1 MRRACSL
8 LFAQTHPLR
17 HNRIV
22 AESKRITKDTY
33 LFRDGDAPDF
43 MYIVKSGQLA
53 ITKTKGTTEIVLA
66 EIKAGAMVGEMAI
79 FDKKPRS
86 ANVKAL
92 KDSEVIALPYETL
105 NQQLEVLPVWVK
117 AIMRTMNENLR
128 EANKR
133 IKLLENSN
141 PDEDR
146 FPPHILNKLLS
157 ILNFVGLKYGAKEE
171 NVLVLPQNRLRNTTI
186 QIFQEA
192 TNKMQAVTT
201 ALEQMELFKIEDL
214 GEGRQKIQNLNPT
227 LLFDFV
233 DWYNDWLFKPDKD
246 KVSYS
251 NEEIKTLT
259 GVIHYSK
266 KLEANAKGARKV
278 NINDLQNDSMK
289 ELGFLLKVEDLN
301 PLIEKHLLSDKI
313 MEESGVFVNLILDD
327 VEKIATYWKMIWDF
341 KKFLR

>member
-1 MRRACSL
+1 M
-8 LFAQTHPLR
+8 
-17 HNRIV
+17 
-22 AESKRITKDTY
+22 AESKKIFKDSY
-33 LFRDGDAPDF
+33 LFRDGDSPDF

-53 ITKTKGTTEIVLA
+53 ITKTKGTAEIVLA

-133 IKLLENSN
+133 IKMLENSN

-146 FPPHILNKLLS
+146 FPPHILNKLMS
-157 ILNFVGLKYGAKEE
+157 ILNFVGHKYGTKEGD
-171 NVLVLPQNRLRNTTI
+171 VLVIPQNRLRNTTI

-201 ALEQMELFKIEDL
+201 ALEAMGLFKIEDL
-214 GEGRQKIQNLNPT
+214 GEGKQKIQNLNST
-227 LLFDFV
+227 LLFEFV
-233 DWYNDWLFKPDKD
+233 EWYNEWLFKPDKD

-259 GVIHYSK
+259 GVINYARK
-266 KLEANAKGARKV
+266 IEPNPKGARKI

-301 PLIEKHLLSDKI
+301 PLIEKNLLSEKI
-313 MEESGVFVNLILDD
+313 MEESGVFVNLILED
-327 VEKIATYWKMIWDF
+327 VERTSIYWKMIWDF
-341 KKFLR
+341 KKHLR

>member
-1 MRRACSL
+1 LSDL
-8 LFAQTHPLR
+8 SPVS
-17 HNRIV
+17 HNSDV
-22 AESKRITKDTY
+22 ADSKKIFKDTY

-53 ITKTKGTTEIVLA
+53 ITKSKGTAEIVLA
-66 EIKAGAMVGEMAI
+66 EIKAGSMVGEMAI

-86 ANVKAL
+86 ANVKAI

-133 IKLLENSN
+133 IKMLENSN

-146 FPPHILNKLLS
+146 FPPHVLNKLLS
-157 ILNFVGLKYGAKEE
+157 ILNFVGLKYGIQEDG
-171 NVLVLPQNRLRNTTI
+171 VLVLPQNRLRNTTI

-201 ALEQMELFKIEDL
+201 ALEQMGLFKVEEL
-214 GEGRQKIQNLNPT
+214 GEGKQKIQNLNPN

-246 KVSYS
+246 KNSYS

-259 GVIHYSK
+259 GVINYARK
-266 KLEANAKGARKV
+266 IEPNPKGARKV

-301 PLIEKHLLSDKI
+301 PLIEKNLLSEKI

-327 VEKIATYWKMIWDF
+327 VEKTSVYWKMIWDF
-341 KKFLR
+341 KKYLR

>member
-1 MRRACSL
+1 M
-8 LFAQTHPLR
+8 
-17 HNRIV
+17 
-22 AESKRITKDTY
+22 AESKKIYKDNY

-53 ITKTKGTTEIVLA
+53 ITKTKGTAEIVLA

-117 AIMRTMNENLR
+117 AIMRTMNENIR

-133 IKLLENSN
+133 IKMLESSN

-146 FPPHILNKLLS
+146 FPPHIINKLIS
-157 ILNFVGLKYGAKEE
+157 ILNYVGHKYGTKE
-171 NVLVLPQNRLRNTTI
+171 NDVLVIPQNRLRNTTI

-201 ALEQMELFKIEDL
+201 ALEQMNLFKVEDL
-214 GEGRQKIQNLNPT
+214 GEGKQKIQNLNPN

-233 DWYNDWLFKPDKD
+233 DWHNEWLFKPDKD
-246 KVSYS
+246 KTSYS
-251 NEEIKTLT
+251 NEEIKTLS
-259 GVIHYSK
+259 GVINYARK
-266 KLEANAKGARKV
+266 IEPNAKGARKI

-289 ELGFLLKVEDLN
+289 ELGFLLKVEDLA
-301 PLIEKHLLSDKI
+301 PLIEKNLLSEKI
-313 MEESGVFVNLILDD
+313 MEESGVFVNLILED
-327 VEKIATYWKMIWDF
+327 VEKTSIYWKMIWDF
-341 KKFLR
+341 KKYLR

>member
-1 MRRACSL
+1 
-8 LFAQTHPLR
+8 
-17 HNRIV
+17 V
-22 AESKRITKDTY
+22 ADSKRIPKDTY
-33 LFRDGDAPDF
+33 LFRDGDSPDY

-53 ITKTKGTTEIVLA
+53 ITKTKGSAEIVLA

-146 FPPHILNKLLS
+146 FPPHILNKILS
-157 ILNFVGLKYGAKEE
+157 ILNFVGFKYGTKEGD
-171 NVLVLPQNRLRNTTI
+171 VLIIPQNRLRNTTI

-201 ALEQMELFKIEDL
+201 ALEQMGLFKVEDL
-214 GEGRQKIQNLNPT
+214 GEGKQKIQNLNPG

-233 DWYNDWLFKPDKD
+233 DWYNEWLFKPDKD

-259 GVIHYSK
+259 GVINYARK
-266 KLEANAKGARKV
+266 IEPNPKGARKV

-289 ELGFLLKVEDLN
+289 ELGFLLKVEDLT
-301 PLIEKHLLSDKI
+301 PLIEKNLLSEKI
-313 MEESGVFVNLILDD
+313 MEESGVFINLILDD
-327 VEKIATYWKMIWDF
+327 VEKTAIYWKMIWDF
-341 KKFLR
+341 KKYLR

>member
-1 MRRACSL
+1 
-8 LFAQTHPLR
+8 
-17 HNRIV
+17 
-22 AESKRITKDTY
+22 
-33 LFRDGDAPDF
+33 
-43 MYIVKSGQLA
+43 MYIVKAGQLA

-105 NQQLEVLPVWVK
+105 NQQLDVLPVWVK

-157 ILNFVGLKYGAKEE
+157 ILNFVGLKYGAKE
-171 NVLVLPQNRLRNTTI
+171 NDVLVLPQNRLRNTTI

-201 ALEQMELFKIEDL
+201 ALEQMELFKVEDL
-214 GEGRQKIQNLNPT
+214 GEGKQKIQNLNPN

-233 DWYNDWLFKPDKD
+233 DWYNDWLFKSDKD
-246 KVSYS
+246 KVSFS
-251 NEEIKTLT
+251 SEEIKTLT
-259 GVIHYSK
+259 GVINYARK
-266 KLEANAKGARKV
+266 IEPNPKGARKV

-289 ELGFLLKVEDLN
+289 ELGFLLKVEDLT
-301 PLIEKHLLSDKI
+301 PLIEKKLLSEKI
-313 MEESGVFVNLILDD
+313 MEEAGVFVNLILDD
-327 VEKIATYWKMIWDF
+327 VEKTAIYWKMIWDF

>member
-1 MRRACSL
+1 M
-8 LFAQTHPLR
+8 
-17 HNRIV
+17 
-22 AESKRITKDTY
+22 AESKKIFKDAY
-33 LFRDGDAPDF
+33 LFRDGDAPDY

-53 ITKTKGTTEIVLA
+53 ITKTKGTAEIVLA
-66 EIKAGAMVGEMAI
+66 EIKTGAMVGEMAI

-117 AIMRTMNENLR
+117 AIMRTMNENIR

-133 IKLLENSN
+133 IKMLENSN
-141 PDEDR
+141 PDDDR
-146 FPPHILNKLLS
+146 FPAHTINKLIS
-157 ILNFVGLKYGAKEE
+157 ILNFVGLKYGVKEGE
-171 NVLVLPQNRLRNTTI
+171 VLVLPQNRLRNTTI

-192 TNKMQAVTT
+192 TNKMLAVTT
-201 ALEQMELFKIEDL
+201 ALEQMGLFKIEDI
-214 GEGRQKIQNLNPT
+214 GEGKQKIQNLNPT

-233 DWYNDWLFKPDKD
+233 DWYNEWLFKPDKD

-251 NEEIKTLT
+251 AEEIKTLT
-259 GVIHYSK
+259 GVINYSRK
-266 KLEANAKGARKV
+266 IEPNPKGARKV

-301 PLIEKHLLSDKI
+301 PLIEKNILSEKI
-313 MEESGVFVNLILDD
+313 MEESGVYINLILDD
-327 VEKIATYWKMIWDF
+327 VEKMAIYWKMIWDF
-341 KKFLR
+341 KKYLR

>member
-1 MRRACSL
+1 
-8 LFAQTHPLR
+8 
-17 HNRIV
+17 V
-22 AESKRITKDTY
+22 ADSKRIPKDTY
-33 LFRDGDAPDF
+33 LFRDGDSPDY

-53 ITKTKGTTEIVLA
+53 ITKTKGSAEIVLA

-157 ILNFVGLKYGAKEE
+157 ILNFVGFKYGTKEGD
-171 NVLVLPQNRLRNTTI
+171 VLIIPQNRLRNTTI

-201 ALEQMELFKIEDL
+201 ALEQMGLFKVEDL
-214 GEGRQKIQNLNPT
+214 GEGKQKIQNLNPG

-233 DWYNDWLFKPDKD
+233 DWYNEWLFKPDKD

-259 GVIHYSK
+259 GVINYARK
-266 KLEANAKGARKV
+266 IEPNPKGARKV

-289 ELGFLLKVEDLN
+289 ELGFLLKVEDLT
-301 PLIEKHLLSDKI
+301 PLIEKNLLSEKI
-313 MEESGVFVNLILDD
+313 MEESGVFINLILDD
-327 VEKIATYWKMIWDF
+327 VEKTAIYWKMIWDF
-341 KKFLR
+341 KKYLR

>member
-1 MRRACSL
+1 MAD
-8 LFAQTHPLR
+8 
-17 HNRIV
+17 
-22 AESKRITKDTY
+22 SKRIPKDTY
-33 LFRDGDAPDF
+33 LFRDGDSPDY

-53 ITKTKGTTEIVLA
+53 ITKTKGSAEIVLA

-157 ILNFVGLKYGAKEE
+157 ILNFVGFKYGTKEGD
-171 NVLVLPQNRLRNTTI
+171 VLIIPQNRLRNTTI

-201 ALEQMELFKIEDL
+201 ALEQMGLFKVEDL
-214 GEGRQKIQNLNPT
+214 GEGKQKIQNLNPG

-233 DWYNDWLFKPDKD
+233 DWYNEWLFKPDKD

-259 GVIHYSK
+259 GVINYARK
-266 KLEANAKGARKV
+266 IEPNPKGARKV

-289 ELGFLLKVEDLN
+289 ELGFLLKVEDLT
-301 PLIEKHLLSDKI
+301 PLIEKNLLSEKI
-313 MEESGVFVNLILDD
+313 MEESGVFINLILDD
-327 VEKIATYWKMIWDF
+327 VEKTAIYWKMIWDF
-341 KKFLR
+341 KKYLR

>member
-1 MRRACSL
+1 MAD
-8 LFAQTHPLR
+8 
-17 HNRIV
+17 
-22 AESKRITKDTY
+22 SKRIPKDTY
-33 LFRDGDAPDF
+33 LFRDGDSPDY

-53 ITKTKGTTEIVLA
+53 ITKTKGSAEIVLA

-157 ILNFVGLKYGAKEE
+157 ILNFVGFKYGAKEDD
-171 NVLVLPQNRLRNTTI
+171 VLIIPQNRLRNTTI

-201 ALEQMELFKIEDL
+201 ALEQMGLFKVEDL
-214 GEGRQKIQNLNPT
+214 GEGKQKIQNLNPG

-233 DWYNDWLFKPDKD
+233 DWYNEWLFKPDKD

-259 GVIHYSK
+259 GVINYARK
-266 KLEANAKGARKV
+266 IEPNPKGARKV

-289 ELGFLLKVEDLN
+289 ELGFLLKVEDLT
-301 PLIEKHLLSDKI
+301 PLIEKNLLSEKI

-327 VEKIATYWKMIWDF
+327 VEKTAIYWRMIWDF
-341 KKFLR
+341 KKYLR

>member
-1 MRRACSL
+1 MAD
-8 LFAQTHPLR
+8 
-17 HNRIV
+17 
-22 AESKRITKDTY
+22 SKQISKDTY
-33 LFRDGDAPDF
+33 LFRDGDSPDY
-43 MYIVKSGQLA
+43 MYIVKSGHLA
-53 ITKTKGTTEIVLA
+53 ITKTKGSAEIILA

-105 NQQLEVLPVWVK
+105 NQQLDVLPVWVK

-146 FPPHILNKLLS
+146 FPPHVLNKLLS
-157 ILNFVGLKYGAKEE
+157 IINFVGHKYGAKEGD
-171 NVLVLPQNRLRNTTI
+171 VLVIPQNRLRNTTI

-192 TNKMQAVTT
+192 TNKMQALTT
-201 ALEQMELFKIEDL
+201 ALEQMGLFKVEDL
-214 GEGRQKIQNLNPT
+214 GEGKQKIQNLNPS

-233 DWYNDWLFKPDKD
+233 DWYNEWLFKSDKD

-251 NEEIKTLT
+251 NEEVKTLT
-259 GVIHYSK
+259 GVINYARK
-266 KLEANAKGARKV
+266 IEPNPKGARKV
-278 NINDLQNDSMK
+278 NINDLQNESMK
-289 ELGFLLKVEDLN
+289 ALGFLLKIEDLT
-301 PLIEKHLLSDKI
+301 PLIEKNLLSDKI

-327 VEKIATYWKMIWDF
+327 VERIAVFWKMIWDF
-341 KKFLR
+341 KKYLR